1 VGRKKGMMLN
11 SGSDEEDSGEGKEE
25 KDLKTRSR
33 VRKVEA
39 SKEEPGSCR
48 KGKIL
53 RCADSSDDERAIP
66 VPTPKAERM
75 KRLEEMRSKRNAKK
89 SKRKVRYSSSSGSS
103 DDQGPGDAADEENLP
118 MWENEEAPPENAKVF
133 VEDPDEKEDSNL
145 QDFVVSDGNE
155 EADMEAGRLPDSE
168 DSETEKAATR
178 KKRSGRRKGN
188 LGDLNHSDSEAS
200 DNIEAASSKAASR
213 RTRSSV
219 KEKVNSKERK
229 RGKKAKALISD
240 TEDGSSP
247 SEETEDE
254 TEYVNPYMVEDK
266 NDLGATLARL
276 RRDTANDRRNKKN
289 YKREVGKY
297 QFECHT
303 SRNKAAKMDER
314 VRFARTMETAKFD
327 QGLKEDRNLD
337 WGDSEFYEYKEANLY
352 GQAFRLYPHTRR
364 ITKYSSRCAVSGC
377 CERFQAGESKVI
389 GAMQL
394 DPFSFRFVKKTSN
407 WTGKECFYYVCAE
420 HYPKGEDSS
429 DEDYPSGASD
439 DQMDDASEDEKI
451 KKGLR
456 KQKKVS
462 AEDEEGSD
470 RSESE

>member
-1 VGRKKGMMLN
+1 
-11 SGSDEEDSGEGKEE
+11 
-25 KDLKTRSR
+25 
-33 VRKVEA
+33 
-39 SKEEPGSCR
+39 
-48 KGKIL
+48 
-53 RCADSSDDERAIP
+53 
-66 VPTPKAERM
+66 
-75 KRLEEMRSKRNAKK
+75 
-89 SKRKVRYSSSSGSS
+89 
-103 DDQGPGDAADEENLP
+103 
-118 MWENEEAPPENAKVF
+118 
-133 VEDPDEKEDSNL
+133 
-145 QDFVVSDGNE
+145 
-155 EADMEAGRLPDSE
+155 
-168 DSETEKAATR
+168 
-178 KKRSGRRKGN
+178 
-188 LGDLNHSDSEAS
+188 
-200 DNIEAASSKAASR
+200 
-213 RTRSSV
+213 
-219 KEKVNSKERK
+219 
-229 RGKKAKALISD
+229 
-240 TEDGSSP
+240 
-247 SEETEDE
+247 
-254 TEYVNPYMVEDK
+254 
-266 NDLGATLARL
+266 
-276 RRDTANDRRNKKN
+276 
-289 YKREVGKY
+289 
-297 QFECHT
+297 
-303 SRNKAAKMDER
+303 MDER

-462 AEDEEGSD
+462 AEDEEVSD
-470 RSESE
+470 RSESEREGKGSSEDEPVDPGKEISNESESDD